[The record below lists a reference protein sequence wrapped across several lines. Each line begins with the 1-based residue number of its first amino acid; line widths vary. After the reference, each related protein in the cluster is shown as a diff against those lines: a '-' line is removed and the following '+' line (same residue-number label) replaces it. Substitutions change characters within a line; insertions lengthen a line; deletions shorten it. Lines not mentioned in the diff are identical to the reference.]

1 MTASEGRAHQASRL
15 QSNQEKDKRKQ
26 LEDAEKKHGGER
38 KTDEEIHSGPRE
50 QTCEPDEHCRSS
62 REEQVGSVEQL
73 NEEQTEHGMFQSDS
87 SDAGAVISRWPLVVL
102 QRAAL

>member
-1 MTASEGRAHQASRL
+1 M
-15 QSNQEKDKRKQ
+15 
-26 LEDAEKKHGGER
+26 
-38 KTDEEIHSGPRE
+38 
-50 QTCEPDEHCRSS
+50 CEPDEHCRSS

-73 NEEQTEHGMFQSDS
+73 NEEQTEHGTFQSDS

>member
-1 MTASEGRAHQASRL
+1 M
-15 QSNQEKDKRKQ
+15 
-26 LEDAEKKHGGER
+26 
-38 KTDEEIHSGPRE
+38 
-50 QTCEPDEHCRSS
+50 CEPDEHCRSS